1 MKTIGKIIGVVII
14 ILVIGGI
21 INSIKNKNPD
31 PRPAISSSTDIQS
44 STSQNNSSEPT
55 KKDLVLR
62 DVKYG
67 NNKRNTM
74 NILVP
79 KGSNNETPFILFMHG
94 GAWVSGDKNDVAIVQ
109 LALGGAGIASASINY
124 RYASDSVHYPELMS
138 DVNSAVNYIVD
149 HGKDWNVNTNKMAIG
164 GISAGAHMALLY
176 GYQYDKGNHISSII
190 SMAGPTDMTN
200 VDFLNGATLLKLI
213 DGANKMVGA
222 KYEFGKPVPSQFKD
236 ASPVQYIKNIPT
248 LIIHGT
254 GDMVVPYAQAE
265 LLSDKLKQKSYT
277 HDLMTIPNA
286 NHDLG
291 LGNQATAKQIADR
304 VVEWVKKYKK

>member
-1 MKTIGKIIGVVII
+1 MKTMGKIIGAV
-14 ILVIGGI
+14 LVILGI
-21 INSIKNKNPD
+21 GAVANQTVNHTPTQV
-31 PRPAISSSTDIQS
+31 PAQQTTTTQS
-44 STSQNNSSEPT
+44 VATSQPT

-67 NNKRNTM
+67 TDKRNTM
-74 NILVP
+74 NVLIP
-79 KGSNNETPFILFMHG
+79 KGSNDKTPFILFMHG
-94 GAWVSGDKNDVAIVQ
+94 GAWVTGDKNDVAIVQ

-190 SMAGPTDMTN
+190 SMAGPTDLTN

-222 KYEFGKPVPSQFKD
+222 TYEFGKPVPSQFKT
-236 ASPVQYIKNIPT
+236 ASPIQYVKNVPT

-254 GDMVVPYAQAE
+254 GDIVVPYAQAE
-265 LLSDKLKQKSYT
+265 LLSDKLKQKSYI

>member
-1 MKTIGKIIGVVII
+1 MKKIAKIIGVIIVII
-14 ILVIGGI
+14 ILGRVA
-21 INSIKNKNPD
+21 NSVKNKDSNVKDIVNNQFQPSN
-31 PRPAISSSTDIQS
+31 SSGTI
-44 STSQNNSSEPT
+44 SSEPT

-67 NNKRNTM
+67 ADKRNTM
-74 NILVP
+74 NVLIP
-79 KGSNNETPFILFMHG
+79 KGSNDKTPFILFMHG
-94 GAWVSGDKNDVAIVQ
+94 GAWVTGDKNDVAIVQ
-109 LALGGAGIASASINY
+109 LALGGAGIASAAINY

-190 SMAGPTDMTN
+190 SLVGPVDLTN

-213 DGANKMVGA
+213 DGANKMTGA
-222 KYEFGKPVPSQFKD
+222 KYEFGKPVPSQFKT
-236 ASPVQYIKNIPT
+236 ASPIQYVKNVPT
-248 LIIHGT
+248 LIVHGT
-254 GDMVVPYAQAE
+254 GDVVVPYAQAE
-265 LLSDKLKQKSYT
+265 LLNDKLKQKNYT

-291 LGNQATAKQIADR
+291 LGNQAIAKQIADR
-304 VVEWVKKYKK
+304 VVEWVNMYK

>member
-1 MKTIGKIIGVVII
+1 MKKIAKIVSII
-14 ILVIGGI
+14 IVIVILGGI
-21 INSIKNKNPD
+21 INSIKNKDSSVKNIINSQQSD
-31 PRPAISSSTDIQS
+31 ISIT
-44 STSQNNSSEPT
+44 TLSEPT

-67 NNKRNTM
+67 TDKRNTM
-74 NILVP
+74 NVLIP
-79 KGSNNETPFILFMHG
+79 KGSNDKTPFILFMHG
-94 GAWVSGDKNDVAIVQ
+94 GAWVTGDKNDVAIVQ

-124 RYASDSVHYPELMS
+124 RYASNTVHYTELMS

-176 GYQYDKGNHISSII
+176 AYQYDTQNRISSVI

-200 VDFLNGATLLKLI
+200 IDFLNGATLLKLI
-213 DGANKMVGA
+213 DGANKMAGA
-222 KYEFGKPVPSQFKD
+222 PYEIGKPIPHQFKD
-236 ASPVQYIKNIPT
+236 ASPIQYVKNVPT

-254 GDMVVPYAQAE
+254 GDMIVPYAQAE

-277 HDLMTIPNA
+277 HDLMTIPGA

-291 LGNQATAKQIADR
+291 LGNSGTAKQIAEK
-304 VVEWVKKYKK
+304 VVEWVKKYHE

>member
-1 MKTIGKIIGVVII
+1 MKKIAKIVSII
-14 ILVIGGI
+14 IVIVILGGI
-21 INSIKNKNPD
+21 INSIKNKDSNVKN
-31 PRPAISSSTDIQS
+31 IINSQQS
-44 STSQNNSSEPT
+44 DTSITTLSEPT

-67 NNKRNTM
+67 TDKRNTM
-74 NILVP
+74 NVLIP
-79 KGSNNETPFILFMHG
+79 KGSNDKTPFILFMHG
-94 GAWVSGDKNDVAIVQ
+94 GAWVTGDKNDVAIVQ

-124 RYASDSVHYPELMS
+124 RYASNTVHYTELMS

-213 DGANKMVGA
+213 DGANKMAGA
-222 KYEFGKPVPSQFKD
+222 PYEIGKPIPHQFKD
-236 ASPVQYIKNIPT
+236 ASPIQYVKNVPT

-254 GDMVVPYAQAE
+254 EDIVVPYAQAE

-277 HDLMTIPNA
+277 HDLMTIPGA

-291 LGNQATAKQIADR
+291 LGNSGTAKQIADK
-304 VVEWVKKYKK
+304 VVEWVKTYSK